1 MTTIG
6 ESISRVRGIIKAA
19 SEDAFIT
26 DYFIY
31 GIIVKYAKMVLKE
44 KQDERKLMRQDDLFE
59 FLPFVNLIEVDKIE
73 AECAPIRSNCTI
85 LRTKDKLPGVF
96 NGTKGPLIRKVYSID
111 GGYEF
116 HKTSPATFISIAN
129 SPNYKYDKNEYYWYK
144 NGYLY
149 FPDSETEAIM
159 VEALWEDVLNG
170 YCTLNPDDKCSI
182 MQDRPFPMPDYLF
195 ARVEQMAEQE
205 FGMTVR
211 LTDDGADDG
220 QNILRQ

>member
-6 ESISRVRGIIKAA
+6 ESISRVRGIIKAT

-59 FLPFVNLIEVDKIE
+59 FLPFVDLIEVDKIE

-144 NGYLY
+144 NGHLY

-170 YCTLNPDDKCSI
+170 YCTLNPDDQCSL

-205 FGMTVR
+205 FSTPMRVPQ
-211 LTDDGADDG
+211 DGADDG
-220 QNILRQ
+220 QNILR